1 MLTGYPVQCDGSTLS
16 SGGRVFLHGR
26 RREEWFPVPETT
38 TRDRESRAPDAN
50 SILRHARERTQL
62 LCAGGALPAVSACW
76 PGDGDRAARARA
88 LRKNKYCRSPP
99 RVFDP
104 ARTLSRDVLTPRAIC
119 AIGWRGNRGVG
130 RRLPMPRAQR

>member
-1 MLTGYPVQCDGSTLS
+1 MLTGYPVQCDGSTLR

-62 LCAGGALPAVSACW
+62 LCAGGALPAVSPCW
-76 PGDGDRAARARA
+76 PGDGVRAARARA
-88 LRKNKYCRSPP
+88 LRKKNSGRAAPP
-99 RVFDP
+99 GFDP
-104 ARTLSRDVLTPRAIC
+104 GRTLSETLL
-119 AIGWRGNRGVG
+119 
-130 RRLPMPRAQR
+130 RR